1 MPERRPPVPDVLT
14 QFHWDAAAEGRLE
27 VQRCADCG
35 RWPYPPSVGCP
46 LCGGTD
52 LVPQAVSGRGT
63 IYSYTVSH
71 RAYEPGFVNDVP
83 YVVALVTLEESD
95 DLRLLTNLVD
105 IEADDIEVGM
115 CVEVTFEALGD
126 ISLPQFT
133 SC

>member
-1 MPERRPPVPDVLT
+1 
-14 QFHWDAAAEGRLE
+14 
-27 VQRCADCG
+27 
-35 RWPYPPSVGCP
+35 
-46 LCGGTD
+46 
-52 LVPQAVSGRGT
+52 VSGRGT

-105 IEADDIEVGM
+105 IEAEDIEVGM

-126 ISLPQFT
+126 IALPQFT